1 MSNGLIKENMV
12 SFLTQNFKLIFAFLN
27 KRLVFLVILVL
38 NTADSLFILFDLF
51 ENSLQLQLVFFVE
64 FHKLVEWVLHNK
76 RFEAVKV
83 VVRGRLWQ
91 LVVIIRN
98 ELSLDKLALGL
109 DIDDEGRT
117 HANLALHFNVSA
129 HLLDYLFADAQT

>member
-51 ENSLQLQLVFFVE
+51 KNSLQLQLFFFVE
-64 FHKLVEWVLHNK
+64 LHKLVEWVLHNK

-83 VVRGRLWQ
+83 VVRGRIWQ
-91 LVVIIRN
+91 
-98 ELSLDKLALGL
+98 
-109 DIDDEGRT
+109 
-117 HANLALHFNVSA
+117 
-129 HLLDYLFADAQT
+129 

>member
-51 ENSLQLQLVFFVE
+51 KNSLQLQLFFFVE
-64 FHKLVEWVLHNK
+64 LHKLVEWVLHNK

-83 VVRGRLWQ
+83 VVRGRL
-91 LVVIIRN
+91 
-98 ELSLDKLALGL
+98 
-109 DIDDEGRT
+109 
-117 HANLALHFNVSA
+117 
-129 HLLDYLFADAQT
+129 

>member
-1 MSNGLIKENMV
+1 MV

-38 NTADSLFILFDLF
+38 DAADSLFILFDLF
-51 ENSLQLQLVFFVE
+51 KNSLQLELVFFVE
-64 FHKLVEWVLHNK
+64 LHKLVEWVLHNK

-91 LVVIIRN
+91 
-98 ELSLDKLALGL
+98 
-109 DIDDEGRT
+109 
-117 HANLALHFNVSA
+117 
-129 HLLDYLFADAQT
+129 

>member
-51 ENSLQLQLVFFVE
+51 KNSLQLQLFFFVE
-64 FHKLVEWVLHNK
+64 LHKLVEWVLHNK

-91 LVVIIRN
+91 
-98 ELSLDKLALGL
+98 
-109 DIDDEGRT
+109 
-117 HANLALHFNVSA
+117 
-129 HLLDYLFADAQT
+129 

>member
-12 SFLTQNFKLIFAFLN
+12 SFLAQNFKLIFAFLN

-38 NTADSLFILFDLF
+38 DAADSLFILFDLF
-51 ENSLQLQLVFFVE
+51 KNSLQLQLVFFVE
-64 FHKLVEWVLHNK
+64 LHKLVEWILHNK

-91 LVVIIRN
+91 
-98 ELSLDKLALGL
+98 
-109 DIDDEGRT
+109 
-117 HANLALHFNVSA
+117 
-129 HLLDYLFADAQT
+129 